1 MKKRRQRKLPV
12 TRPVTP
18 QAAVSN
24 PLSNLRPD
32 QIVSVTVGA
41 EPDEDDHVSI
51 DMMIPT
57 EGGALASYEE
67 NILLE
72 GEAPAYLR
80 DAAVAFFDACCR
92 AVRGRAVTKVRTCE
106 ACLGCCCYEFDRV
119 DVSPA
124 DVQVL
129 RNAGIDVAKMVN
141 MFEDERGNPRTT
153 LKGHVGIL
161 QKVDLVH
168 PLSGETVSAC
178 PAFTGMGCSIYEHRP
193 QACREFTMIGCDHFE
208 PRPDVEESDGQDEDE
223 PVEPTEQ
230 AVEQSPEVQG

>member
-12 TRPVTP
+12 MRPVTP
-18 QAAVSN
+18 QAAISN

-32 QIVSVTVGA
+32 QIISVTVGA

-67 NILLE
+67 SILLE
-72 GEAPAYLR
+72 DEAPAYLR
-80 DAAVAFFDACCR
+80 EAAVAFFDACCR
-92 AVRGRAVTKVRTCE
+92 AVRERVVAKVRTCE
-106 ACLGCCCYEFDRV
+106 ACLGCCCYTFDRV
-119 DVSPA
+119 DVSAA

-129 RNAGIDVAKMVN
+129 RNAGIDVGKMVDLY
-141 MFEDERGNPRTT
+141 EDDRGNPRTT

-208 PRPDVEESDGQDEDE
+208 LRPEPGEDDGEEEPEDGEAPDAAATETETDE
-223 PVEPTEQ
+223 
-230 AVEQSPEVQG
+230 